1 MGLKQEGR
9 SKCGNPN
16 KEEEEEDI
24 MKERERESWSLE
36 GREIAKERER
46 E

>member
-1 MGLKQEGR
+1 MGLKQGGR

-24 MKERERESWSLE
+24 MERRDKERGADLKIRS
-36 GREIAKERER
+36 K
-46 E
+46 